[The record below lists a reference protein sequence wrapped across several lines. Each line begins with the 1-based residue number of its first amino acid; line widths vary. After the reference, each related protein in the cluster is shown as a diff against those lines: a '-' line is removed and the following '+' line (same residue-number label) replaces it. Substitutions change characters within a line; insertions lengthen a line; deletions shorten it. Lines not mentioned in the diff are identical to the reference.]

1 MNLLTILT
9 FLPPLVIILYIIKSD
24 KFAEPINNILH
35 VFFVGVFLC
44 VPAIY
49 LNEFFISDMRYSYI
63 AGITEESLKFLAFIF
78 FIKKNIQFNEKMD
91 ALVYGVLISLGFAT
105 YENFSYVYLMAFS
118 DPLYVASMR
127 MIGAIP
133 LHAMCGV
140 IMGYYLGIHYF
151 TQNNNCL
158 LKALLIPISI
168 HATYNYLTDFGGLW
182 FIFIFILFF
191 FVKPLHKEF
200 VMDQLKK
207 TTEAEK
213 KTRE

>member
-78 FIKKNIQFNEKMD
+78 FIKKNIEFNEKMD

-105 YENFSYVYLMAFS
+105 YENFSYVYLMGFS

-151 TQNNNCL
+151 TQNNN
-158 LKALLIPISI
+158 
-168 HATYNYLTDFGGLW
+168 
-182 FIFIFILFF
+182 
-191 FVKPLHKEF
+191 
-200 VMDQLKK
+200 
-207 TTEAEK
+207 
-213 KTRE
+213 